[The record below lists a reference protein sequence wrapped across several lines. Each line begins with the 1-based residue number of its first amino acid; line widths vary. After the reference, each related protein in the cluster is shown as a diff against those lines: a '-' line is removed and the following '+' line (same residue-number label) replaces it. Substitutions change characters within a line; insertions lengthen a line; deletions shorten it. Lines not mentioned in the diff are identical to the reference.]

1 MKQILAK
8 LDAQKRL
15 LVKIMMLQ
23 TKKAVAIDKLV
34 EASSEYA
41 AKIDDAKTN
50 DEVEAVKNQSI
61 KDIESILSL
70 ISKKPQ
76 AKLEVQQKAE
86 EIKLQLILIKMLL
99 LKRKMQL

>member
-1 MKQILAK
+1 
-8 LDAQKRL
+8 
-15 LVKIMMLQ
+15 ML
-23 TKKAVAIDKLV
+23 
-34 EASSEYA
+34 

-99 LKRKMQL
+99 LKRKIDFKTLDELINEADESILSAHTNEEVDKAKALALPKLKR

>member
-1 MKQILAK
+1 
-8 LDAQKRL
+8 
-15 LVKIMMLQ
+15 MMLQ
-23 TKKAVAIDKLV
+23 TKAVAIDKLV

-86 EIKLQLILIKMLL
+86 EIKTTINSNKDATTEE
-99 LKRKMQL
+99 KCSFKNFR

>member
-86 EIKLQLILIKMLL
+86 EIKLNLLIKMLL